1 MESGDYRTY
10 TKYITFLNKIKLYIN
25 GVKPKNVLAIPRNKM
40 DEYLLNL
47 KKDLLFNDIT
57 LSFLN
62 KFKTYLK
69 NTPNSKRP
77 ELTLHQNTISKQ
89 FDVFK
94 SLYNKGVLELKE
106 EGLEIKY
113 NPFAD
118 FDCPT
123 VDTNKEKLT
132 WDEIESIK
140 SLELEQDP
148 LLWHTRNCFLFAV
161 YCAGMRAGDLI
172 QLRGVN
178 IIFSN
183 DSWRVRYRMD
193 KTSTSK
199 DILLLPEALE
209 IISYYVD
216 LENRTSNY
224 IFPLLSNDAPYATAA
239 TLDAK
244 DQLPYDVKRLL
255 LQQTNTKNSLLN
267 KYLSK
272 LGVMAGIDKKISM
285 HIARHSFA
293 NIARQKNANVYD
305 ISKTLGHS
313 SLDITEAYLSKFDTA
328 SQDETMKKV
337 FNSSDA
343 SDEAKLLK
351 QLQSLDPGILA
362 SVLEKLKK

>member
-1 MESGDYRTY
+1 MATYNFELNNRPTKRGTYVVLLRITENKKHKRIKTTVELHSPKSWNPKMQEVRKSDPEFKVLNETLKSIKADAIKVAADIEERGKGITSSNVASEIKAGKTVFSFIAFADEYAKRTLESGDYRTY

-140 SLELEQDP
+140 SLELEQDT
-148 LLWHTRNCFLFAV
+148 LLWHTRNCFLFAF
-161 YCAGMRAGDLI
+161 YCADMRVGDLI

-178 IIFSN
+178 IIYSN
-183 DSWRVRYRMD
+183 DS
-193 KTSTSK
+193 
-199 DILLLPEALE
+199 
-209 IISYYVD
+209 
-216 LENRTSNY
+216 
-224 IFPLLSNDAPYATAA
+224 
-239 TLDAK
+239 
-244 DQLPYDVKRLL
+244 
-255 LQQTNTKNSLLN
+255 
-267 KYLSK
+267 
-272 LGVMAGIDKKISM
+272 
-285 HIARHSFA
+285 
-293 NIARQKNANVYD
+293 
-305 ISKTLGHS
+305 
-313 SLDITEAYLSKFDTA
+313 
-328 SQDETMKKV
+328 
-337 FNSSDA
+337 
-343 SDEAKLLK
+343 
-351 QLQSLDPGILA
+351 
-362 SVLEKLKK
+362 